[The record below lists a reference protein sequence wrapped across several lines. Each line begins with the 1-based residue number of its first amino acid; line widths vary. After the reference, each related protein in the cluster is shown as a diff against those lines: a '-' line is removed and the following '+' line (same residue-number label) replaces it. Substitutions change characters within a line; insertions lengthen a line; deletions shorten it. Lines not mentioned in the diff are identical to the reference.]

1 MKKVLVPIDIEK
13 AFESVNDHFL
23 IVILEKIGFGTEL
36 IEWIRVLLNN
46 QEPCVIN
53 GGNSQFLKG
62 YHLVKK

>member
-13 AFESVNDHFL
+13 AFESVKDHFL

-53 GGNSQFLKG
+53 GGKT
-62 YHLVKK
+62 

>member
-46 QEPCVIN
+46 QESCVIN
-53 GGNSQFLKG
+53 GGKS
-62 YHLVKK
+62 